1 MIHKR
6 LAIRIADGIE
16 RNLSANITIRFD
28 CQIDQRLHHLWR
40 VIVPMRQ
47 VMPEEIVMIQH
58 RTIRKKNAINKMP
71 RLCFRKMLE
80 YRNLVIAFQCAN
92 NQIIILTNKF
102 DFVPVVCIKL
112 DIINAVFNPVI
123 IVNNVMAKITLEII
137 KIIAHATIQIIIAGT
152 TAQNITPFVTKEPV
166 GTADTIQF
174 IIAFA
179 TQQRVI
185 TRIGVKNVIALIS
198 MQLVIAI
205 AAVYLV
211 IAAATKKMI
220 RTISI
225 GVSIL
230 RV

>member
-1 MIHKR
+1 
-6 LAIRIADGIE
+6 
-16 RNLSANITIRFD
+16 
-28 CQIDQRLHHLWR
+28 
-40 VIVPMRQ
+40 MRQ

-152 TAQNITPFVTKEPV
+152 TAQNIIPFVTKEAI

-179 TQQRVI
+179 AQQRVV
-185 TRIGVKNVIALIS
+185 TRIGVKNVIALIA

-225 GVSIL
+225 GVCIL